1 MGDQNKNVP
10 RLRFPGYTDAW
21 VKCELGDVVDIVGG
35 GTPSTSVIE
44 YWNGEINW
52 YSPVEIGNQIYVS
65 NSQNKI
71 TKLGLEKS
79 SAKILPAYKTILFTS
94 RAGIGNTAIIT
105 SDGATNQGFQSL
117 VIKEKMDL
125 YFLYTT
131 SYKIKEMALQIASG
145 STFLEISGKSLSKLE
160 ILLPNFE
167 EQTKIGK
174 FFKQLDNLITVN
186 ERELNKLRNLKKS
199 YLEKMFP
206 KNGSD
211 IPELRF
217 PCYTDAW
224 VKCKLG
230 EETSLITKGTTPKN
244 KLVNGDVNF
253 VKVEDIIG
261 GKIYPRTKISSYEN
275 DNYLK
280 RSKLKENDI
289 LFSIAGTL
297 GRTASVDKSILPANT
312 NQALAIIRGYS
323 FDKNYLMT
331 VLNSYAVAKYIQE
344 NPTVGAQPNLSLRQ
358 VGKMIF
364 EVPSI
369 TEQIMIGNFFRNIDN
384 LITVNERELNK
395 LKELKKSYLKDM
407 FV

>member
-1 MGDQNKNVP
+1 MKCKLGEETSLITKGTTPKNKLVNGDVNFVKVEDIIGGKIYPRTKISSYENDNYLKRSKLKENDILFSIAGTLGRTASVDKSILPANTNQALAIIRGYSFDKNYLMTVLNSYAVAKYIQENPTVGAQPNLSLRQVGKMIFEVPSITEQIMIGNFFRNIDNLITVNERELNKLRNLKKSYLEKMFP
-10 RLRFPGYTDAW
+10 KNGSDIPELRFPCYTDAW

-186 ERELNKLRNLKKS
+186 EHKLFN
-199 YLEKMFP
+199 
-206 KNGSD
+206 
-211 IPELRF
+211 
-217 PCYTDAW
+217 
-224 VKCKLG
+224 
-230 EETSLITKGTTPKN
+230 
-244 KLVNGDVNF
+244 
-253 VKVEDIIG
+253 
-261 GKIYPRTKISSYEN
+261 
-275 DNYLK
+275 
-280 RSKLKENDI
+280 
-289 LFSIAGTL
+289 
-297 GRTASVDKSILPANT
+297 SIL
-312 NQALAIIRGYS
+312 S
-323 FDKNYLMT
+323 
-331 VLNSYAVAKYIQE
+331 S
-344 NPTVGAQPNLSLRQ
+344 
-358 VGKMIF
+358 
-364 EVPSI
+364 
-369 TEQIMIGNFFRNIDN
+369 
-384 LITVNERELNK
+384 
-395 LKELKKSYLKDM
+395 
-407 FV
+407 

>member
-1 MGDQNKNVP
+1 M
-10 RLRFPGYTDAW
+10 
-21 VKCELGDVVDIVGG
+21 KCELGDVVDIVGG